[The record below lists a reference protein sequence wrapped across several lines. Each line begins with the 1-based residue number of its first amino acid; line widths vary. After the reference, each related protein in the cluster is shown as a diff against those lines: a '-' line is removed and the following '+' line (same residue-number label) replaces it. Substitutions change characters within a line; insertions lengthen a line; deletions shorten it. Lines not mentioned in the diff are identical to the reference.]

1 MIKKHNEKNINIE
14 TIFAFAIVKRN
25 VQFRPKLFLRYIDRY
40 VSIDVR

>member
-25 VQFRPKLFLRYIDRY
+25 VQFQNYFYDTLIDMYR
-40 VSIDVR
+40 